1 MVVVEINKG
10 GVVKEVTTP
19 NDPNSLPTIRLRPA
33 TQDDFIKYG
42 MILQRMR
49 DGRQQYV
56 QGLGTL
62 STKNRPERSAH
73 TGLAPLGETTSLHQ
87 SNQHSGCD

>member
-19 NDPNSLPTIRLRPA
+19 KDPNSLPTIRLRPA

-42 MILQRMR
+42 IILKTLR
-49 DGRQQYV
+49 DGRQWYV
-56 QGLGTL
+56 QGIGTL
-62 STKNRPERSAH
+62 NVKYVSETNALVESASV
-73 TGLAPLGETTSLHQ
+73 GESRSLH
-87 SNQHSGCD
+87 SSE